1 MISSGQFPMI
11 SVAES
16 PPVAGPGPAWQRV
29 VRQLTWLLTAVSA
42 ALLVWAIVSDT
53 RQRRRIE
60 TGAREAA
67 SAKAAEAVAAIDA
80 ELRAIEPVVTA
91 LANDLSA
98 GRLTPSA
105 VAARVTADL
114 TAHANLFEVGVAYV
128 PFATDARVRLF
139 APHAA
144 RASGKVD
151 AFQLETRYDYTTYD
165 WYRDGQAAPGW
176 GEPYFGGA
184 TQTLVVGYALP
195 FFRPG
200 DPSKTPIGVARA
212 NLSLAN
218 VRALVSQT
226 SLGQTG
232 YGSLVSRRGV
242 YLSYPDDRFV
252 REQRNVL
259 DSAKATRDPAR
270 VAMTER
276 ALGGQASEG
285 ISVSSMTGQA
295 VWLIYLPVPSTK
307 WVFGLAS
314 FIDEVSLDVRDVR
327 RSYIRILC
335 SALLFFFAA
344 SLVVLHVERVEH
356 YHLWS
361 AVVVS
366 AVLMA
371 AAISGLWWLTLRYPD
386 RNAEESIHIV
396 DQIGLQK
403 FVADH
408 LAAPAGAVEP
418 VRIPTG
424 VLVRTARFIDS
435 NDMVITGRVWQRIPA
450 ARRAEVP
457 AGVEMPD
464 AEAFSL
470 RDGQTIQQAGVDLA
484 SWTFSATLREPSD
497 WSIKYP
503 FDRVLMRIR
512 LLPRSSAV
520 PLVLVPDLDA
530 YELLVPAELPGV
542 EQSIILPGWQLDHSY
557 YSYVRQHLTTTA
569 TAATGQ
575 DRSLGHDLAFNI
587 VAQRRFLNPFVSS
600 VLPVI
605 VILCLLF
612 GLLIIGSKENQKVAA
627 TGFKATDVLRAGATL
642 LFPALIAQVNMRS
655 KIDANQII
663 YIEYLYFVLYLA
675 ILGVAA
681 NAVTF
686 TLARAGVSQ
695 VRDNLIPKLIFWPL
709 ILGSCL
715 AVSLVFLY

>member
-1 MISSGQFPMI
+1 MH
-11 SVAES
+11 AAN
-16 PPVAGPGPAWQRV
+16 AGPDPVSPRWQKA
-29 VRQLTWLLTAVSA
+29 VRAFAWLLTLVA
-42 ALLVWAIVSDT
+42 AGLLVWSVLSDR
-53 RQRRRIE
+53 RQKQQIE
-60 TGAREAA
+60 RNARESAG
-67 SAKAAEAVAAIDA
+67 AKATEAVAEIDA
-80 ELRAIEPVVTA
+80 ELRAVEPVVTA

-98 GRLTPSA
+98 GRLKPSDIT
-105 VAARVTADL
+105 ARVTADL
-114 TAHANLFEVGVAYV
+114 ASRADLFEVGVAFT

-144 RASGKVD
+144 RTSGRPEP
-151 AFQLETRYDYTTYD
+151 FQLETRYDYTTYD
-165 WYRDGQAAPGW
+165 WYRDGQAQPGW

-212 NLSLAN
+212 NLSLQN
-218 VRALVSQT
+218 VRTLVSRT

-232 YGSLVSRRGV
+232 YGFLFSRKGAF
-242 YLSYPDDRFV
+242 LSYPDDRFV
-252 REQRNVL
+252 REQRHAL
-259 DSAKATRDPAR
+259 DAAKATRDAAR
-270 VAMTER
+270 VDLTER
-276 ALGGQASEG
+276 ALRGEASEG
-285 ISVSSMTGQA
+285 TSVSAMTGQA
-295 VWLIYLPVPSTK
+295 VWLIHLPVPSTR

-314 FIDEVSLDVRDVR
+314 FADEVSLDVRDVR
-327 RSYIRILC
+327 RGYVKILC
-335 SALLFFFAA
+335 SALLLLFAV
-344 SLVVLHVERVEH
+344 SLIVLRVERAEH
-356 YHLWS
+356 HHLWS
-361 AVVVS
+361 AVMV
-366 AVLMA
+366 AAMLMA
-371 AAISGLWWLTLRYPD
+371 AGISGLWWFTLRYPD
-386 RNAEESIHIV
+386 RNAEESIHIL
-396 DQIGLQK
+396 DQTALQK
-403 FVADH
+403 FVSDH
-408 LAAPAGAVEP
+408 SDAGSASAEP

-424 VLVRTARFIDS
+424 VLIRTVRFIDS
-435 NDMVITGRVWQRIPA
+435 NNVAVTGRVWQRIPA
-450 ARRAEVP
+450 SRRADVP

-464 AEAFSL
+464 SEAFSL
-470 RDGQTIQQAGVDLA
+470 RDGQTIQQNGVDLA
-484 SWTFSATLREPSD
+484 SWTFTATLREPSD
-497 WSIKYP
+497 WSVKYP
-503 FDRVLMRIR
+503 FDRVLVRVR

-520 PLVLVPDLDA
+520 PIILVPDLDA

-542 EQSIILPGWQLDHSY
+542 EQSIILPGWRLDHSY
-557 YSYVRQHLTTTA
+557 YSYVRQRLTTTTA
-569 TAATGQ
+569 AATGQ

-627 TGFKATDVLRAGATL
+627 TGFKATDVLRASATL

-695 VRDNLIPKLIFWPL
+695 VRDNLIPKLVFWPI
-709 ILGSCL
+709 ILGASF
-715 AVSLVFLY
+715 AVSVWFLY